1 MLSIYAHTTFTS
13 RISLQMRPLEYTS
26 FPPLYRSYPLFGG
39 GHSNPLQYS
48 CLKNSHGWRSLVGY
62 SPWDCKVMDR
72 TERLSTSPVLC
83 CHCRRTNTAAV
94 MTHIPTHSISI
105 WWKKQARHN
114 KTRTKTQP
122 KILFAA
128 LPNVVNMEESRGS
141 DSEWQHPST
150 YVFSSRQ
157 LHVSSTNKSA
167 RICEIVRASS
177 GLPRWLSDR
186 ESTCN
191 AGDLGTIPGLGRY
204 PGGGH
209 GNPLQYPCLGN
220 PSDRGAGQ
228 ATVHGVTKSRTQLSD

>member
-1 MLSIYAHTTFTS
+1 MEEPAGLQSVGLQSVGQDWTTKHIPCS
-13 RISLQMRPLEYTS
+13 VLSLQTDKD
-26 FPPLYRSYPLFGG
+26 
-39 GHSNPLQYS
+39 S
-48 CLKNSHGWRSLVGY
+48 CSVF
-62 SPWDCKVMDR
+62 
-72 TERLSTSPVLC
+72 
-83 CHCRRTNTAAV
+83 
-94 MTHIPTHSISI
+94 MTHIPTHAISI
-105 WWKKQARHN
+105 WWKKQAGYN
-114 KTRTKTQP
+114 KTITKTQP
-122 KILFAA
+122 KILFAV
-128 LPNVVNMEESRGS
+128 LPNVVKMEESWGS

-150 YVFSSRQ
+150 YVLSSLQ

-177 GLPRWLSDR
+177 GLPQWLSDR

-220 PSDRGAGQ
+220 PTDRGAWQ